1 MLALMSYV
9 RANEKT
15 SGPREWSPAQFEEI
29 QLHALATLCSLCPLM
44 LEDYMICQGSTRLLL
59 LLEWCTG
66 SGKFSQCYC
75 HRFVMSGSNTIYI

>member
-15 SGPREWSPAQFEEI
+15 SGPRDWSQAQFEEI
-29 QLHALATLCSLCPLM
+29 QLHALGTLCSLCPLM

-66 SGKFSQCYC
+66 PGKSAYKLIENWIFLLNS
-75 HRFVMSGSNTIYI
+75 